1 MKLDVRTSHTKAG
14 GDSLLPAITLG
25 EEGADRVFFLLQSDG
40 GSKEDAFREECVNIL
55 THAILEGEG
64 DGYSRL
70 ESALKE
76 LNGLLKGFFLSSG
89 IHDVHAIVAVLEASG
104 TLHLS
109 HTGRAEAYMV
119 RAGSTVQITEY
130 YRGKPPTAFMH
141 IVTGDLEP
149 HDDCILST
157 QRLLRIFTPAQ
168 LTQVVQQNGTTALS
182 AIVSQL
188 NDEGESA
195 SLLHLRLSGAKDA
208 PQVITPSRRA
218 PRTSLSASVLSSV
231 QQKTA
236 RLRPSLSLPS
246 FSFGGRTRSFLDSF
260 GFAREK
266 CTQFFSDLYH
276 PERKRRAHLL
286 LLAGSVGVFVL
297 LWMVV
302 QLSLFSQRTQTREQ
316 LKQLV
321 EQINSDISTAESREL
336 AGDTDSANAIL
347 ERAEERAKQVMSNES
362 GLFRTEALDILDRIH
377 SKREDMNRI
386 IRLSAPRVMASLS
399 GKDANVSAR
408 GFVGG
413 GNGSFYVFSEKDL
426 YGVSLNTVSDPK
438 RVTKEETIL
447 HATDFART
455 QSKVFLTNASSVL
468 EVSNANSAS
477 PSIESLKTDDP
488 AGWVNGSDMESYL
501 RYLYI
506 LSPEKKQIYKYEHL
520 SGRYGPASEYNV
532 SGDLTGALDMT
543 IAGPVYVLKDTSSV
557 SGKAGDRD
565 VVKLLRGEK
574 QTFSIRNMPPQA
586 LLNTTKIVKGQN
598 GNFYFLDPKGKR
610 IVVTTNDGDIGDS
623 LYLKQYVFDAEQVG
637 TLQDLSVDP
646 DGSRLYVLDEKK
658 IYVIDLQEK

>member
-1 MKLDVRTSHTKAG
+1 MKLDVRTSHTKVGEA
-14 GDSLLPAITLG
+14 SLLPAILLG
-25 EEGADRVFFLLQSDG
+25 EQGGDRVFFLLQSEG
-40 GSKEDAFREECVNIL
+40 GKEDAFREECVNIL

-64 DGYSRL
+64 DGYTRL

-89 IHDVHAIVAVLEASG
+89 IQDVHAVVAVLEASG

-119 RAGSTVQITEY
+119 RAGTTVQITEY

-149 HDDCILST
+149 QDDCILST

-168 LTQVVQQNGTTALS
+168 LTTVVHQYGLTSLTQ
-182 AIVSQL
+182 IVSQL
-188 NDEGESA
+188 NDEQESA
-195 SLLHLRLSGAKDA
+195 SLLHLHVTGTKDVALPSSPSARRVAKTSSSARLMSTLQK
-208 PQVITPSRRA
+208 Q
-218 PRTSLSASVLSSV
+218 TS
-231 QQKTA
+231 

-246 FSFGGRTRSFLDSF
+246 FSFGKNTHSLFSSLGSV
-260 GFAREK
+260 REK
-266 CTQFFSDLYH
+266 CTQFVSDLYH
-276 PERKRRAHLL
+276 PERKRRAHLF

-347 ERAEERAKQVMSNES
+347 ERAEERAKQVMGNES

-413 GNGSFYVFSEKDL
+413 GNGSFSVFSEKDL
-426 YGVSLNTVSDPK
+426 YTVSLNTVSDPK
-438 RVTKEETIL
+438 RVTKEESIL
-447 HATDFART
+447 HATDFTRT

-477 PSIESLKTDDP
+477 PVIESFKTEDP
-488 AGWVNGSDMESYL
+488 AGWVIGSDMESYL

-557 SGKAGDRD
+557 TGKAGDRD

-610 IVVTTNDGDIGDS
+610 IIVTTNDGDIGDS